1 MANERCEC
9 TTGQPQGKQCGKRAE
24 FVDLFTQEKLCRA
37 CRSAYYTLDEV
48 EAIERRPRNSP
59 LFHRPME
66 VRLAVC
72 MPSSDFRQLLSDL
85 VDTVVDEVDEL
96 TGRLLNQVERSRSA
110 LNQGVQ

>member
-1 MANERCEC
+1 
-9 TTGQPQGKQCGKRAE
+9 
-24 FVDLFTQEKLCRA
+24 
-37 CRSAYYTLDEV
+37 
-48 EAIERRPRNSP
+48 
-59 LFHRPME
+59 ME